1 MSRIRNTGKNTV
13 YICTISVVLF
23 SRRHTYYQEER
34 VEKGPLLLPTSRGGR
49 PFLAQDRQHASFI
62 HIFLSNSNRET
73 FFISLCSSLNLKENF
88 NFFIG
93 YTPFMIFKSEIFEPI
108 DMQVEQQARYKL
120 DHPSLYLS
128 HPSLYLATLPL
139 SLATHPSN

>member
-1 MSRIRNTGKNTV
+1 
-13 YICTISVVLF
+13 
-23 SRRHTYYQEER
+23 
-34 VEKGPLLLPTSRGGR
+34 
-49 PFLAQDRQHASFI
+49 
-62 HIFLSNSNRET
+62 
-73 FFISLCSSLNLKENF
+73 
-88 NFFIG
+88 
-93 YTPFMIFKSEIFEPI
+93 MIFKSEIFEPI